1 MLSRAKIGT
10 DTGQSR
16 AGPRTGLSR
25 AGSAAGSGLSRAG
38 SGPSRAQAR
47 GPAGLARGRVC
58 PCARGAA
65 GRAGRAVAAA
75 AASVPVAGAGGGG
88 AGRCGAALAL
98 RRGGAGGTG
107 GSTASSGYCSQ
118 EDSDSEPEL
127 FYTAR
132 TSLGRRPRR
141 RQVGS
146 PAASRDLMGDGMTSP
161 GVHPGGA
168 GGWGAARVG
177 LVRSQLSSRRGQS
190 MRRGQSCLGGGDGT
204 AVGRVQVWPS
214 CGAGWPRPVGH
225 GAVG

>member
-25 AGSAAGSGLSRAG
+25 AGSGAGSGLSRAG
-38 SGPSRAQAR
+38 SGLSRAPAR

-75 AASVPVAGAGGGG
+75 ASVPGAGGGG

-161 GVHPGGA
+161 GSAPPPGQGA
-168 GGWGAARVG
+168 GGQRGWAWCGA
-177 LVRSQLSSRRGQS
+177 
-190 MRRGQSCLGGGDGT
+190 SCHP
-204 AVGRVQVWPS
+204 AVGKV
-214 CGAGWPRPVGH
+214 
-225 GAVG
+225 